1 MTLGRHLVV
10 SLVAL
15 ATAAFAA
22 GCGGD
27 DGGNDVMRATL
38 TGDGCRYQGDTTPA
52 PGPFTVEVR
61 NQTSELANFQLIQL
75 PEGTKPKDIEGWFN
89 KARQQYEQTGRFT
102 LPHIMWVSS
111 TLVSPHAASEL
122 PGNVSRGSRLAV
134 LCASASSSDAKN
146 NPHLQLLPSR
156 VIAAAELD
164 VTP

>member
-111 TLVSPHAASEL
+111 TLVSPMRRASFPAMCLGAAGWPSSVH
-122 PGNVSRGSRLAV
+122 PRAVRTPRTTRTCSCSRP
-134 LCASASSSDAKN
+134 ASSRPLSW
-146 NPHLQLLPSR
+146 
-156 VIAAAELD
+156 
-164 VTP
+164 T